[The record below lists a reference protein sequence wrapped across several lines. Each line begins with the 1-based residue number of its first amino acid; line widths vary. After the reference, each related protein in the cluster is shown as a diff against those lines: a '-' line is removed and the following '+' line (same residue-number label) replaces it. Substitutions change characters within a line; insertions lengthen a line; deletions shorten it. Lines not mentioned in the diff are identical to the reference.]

1 MDASDLLRDLLQHME
16 WADATVFAALTPAAG
31 RDPALLGRLRHLHLV
46 QKVFCD
52 VWLDRPIDPRETGAF
67 EAAALAAFARD
78 LHPRLQAFH
87 AGLSGADLDRSVR
100 LPWAAQVSRGL
111 GFEIAAPS
119 LGQTLLQVAAH
130 STYHRGQISARL
142 RELGQEPPM
151 TDYIAWVWARKPAPP
166 WPADRPGAVAP

>member
-16 WADATVFAALTPAAG
+16 WADATVFAALTPEAG
-31 RDPALLGRLRHLHLV
+31 QDPALLARLRHLHLV
-46 QKVFCD
+46 QNVFLD
-52 VWLDRPIDPRETGAF
+52 VWQQRPIDPHGTDGF
-67 EAAALAAFARD
+67 DAAGLAAFARD

-87 AGLSGADLDRSVR
+87 AGLTGADLDREVR

-130 STYHRGQISARL
+130 SGYHRGQVNARL
-142 RELGQEPPM
+142 RELGLQPPM
-151 TDYIAWVWARKPAPP
+151 TDYIAWVWGRKPAPP
-166 WPADRPGAVAP
+166 WPAVAH